1 MISSILTVLYLARD
15 TVHRWF
21 ARLSS
26 PVSRVLVVYF
36 LTLSAL
42 AGLGSYVIT
51 LNLVR
56 DELLKRGGD
65 VVVAN
70 VSGTGMS
77 KPVLPSYREISE
89 TLNADSY
96 LLSMLGRAE
105 VEQGASLCVYTYDF
119 SRQNQMLPLLSR
131 SGIPTVLQD
140 PEHPKYRP
148 GPIRVRV
155 DGYPI
160 DGFVKNLPAGHPL
173 AHVFSNDA
181 VAVIPPDRLPPQM
194 GARMMSNPLTTL
206 VIRVR
211 VLESSLSID
220 RIERYL
226 RTLYKYEHLS
236 GNIFSGV
243 HLLRRL
249 DTVMDKQMQCR
260 LAFCLGI
267 TTIVGILLTALA
279 GMEYR
284 QNEYI
289 YTLMKSFGIHPF
301 MLVGAFIIENI
312 LIVGVSFAAAIT
324 TFMYF
329 QRIIVTQVLKLG
341 NYTLTLE
348 EVHPEIMYISYALIV
363 CVLISAIPILVAANR
378 RIGYV
383 LK

>member
-15 TVHRWF
+15 TIHRWF
-21 ARLSS
+21 TRLSS
-26 PVSRVLVVYF
+26 PVSRFLVVYF
-36 LTLSAL
+36 LTFIAL

-56 DELLKRGGD
+56 TELLKQGGD
-65 VVVAN
+65 IVVSN
-70 VSGTGMS
+70 VSSNGT
-77 KPVLPSYREISE
+77 KRTVLPSYREISE
-89 TLNADSY
+89 RLNADSY
-96 LLSMLGRAE
+96 LLNSLGRAE
-105 VEQGASLCVYTYDF
+105 VEQGSSLTVYTYDF

-131 SGIPTVLQD
+131 SGVPTVLQD

-148 GPIRVRV
+148 GPIRVKIS
-155 DGYPI
+155 GYPV
-160 DGFVKNLPAGHPL
+160 DAFVKNLPLGHPL

-194 GARMMSNPLTTL
+194 AERITSASLTML
-206 VIRVR
+206 VVRAR

-226 RTLYKYEHLS
+226 RLLYRYEHLS
-236 GNIFSGV
+236 GNIISGA

-249 DTVMDKQMQCR
+249 DAVMDKQMQCR

-267 TTIVGILLTALA
+267 TAIVGILLTALA

-289 YTLMKSFGIHPF
+289 YTLMKSFGIHPL

-312 LIVGVSFAAAIT
+312 LIVGASFAAAIA

-348 EVHPEIMYISYALIV
+348 EVRPEIMYISYALIM
-363 CVLISAIPILVAANR
+363 CVVISAIPIFVAANR

>member
-26 PVSRVLVVYF
+26 PVSRILVVYF

-42 AGLGSYVIT
+42 AGLGGYVIT

-65 VVVAN
+65 IVVSN
-70 VSGTGMS
+70 VSGNGTN

-89 TLNADSY
+89 RLNADSY
-96 LLSMLGRAE
+96 LLSLLGRVE
-105 VEQGASLCVYTYDF
+105 MEQGTSLSVYTYDF

-140 PEHPKYRP
+140 PEHPKYKP
-148 GPIRVRV
+148 GPVRV
-155 DGYPI
+155 KINGYFI
-160 DGFVKNLPAGHPL
+160 GAFVKNLPAGHPL

-181 VAVIPPDRLPPQM
+181 IAVVPPDRLPPQM
-194 GARMMSNPLTTL
+194 EERLMSTPLTTL
-206 VIRVR
+206 VIRAR

-226 RTLYKYEHLS
+226 RVLYRYEHLS
-236 GNIFSGV
+236 GNIISGA
-243 HLLRRL
+243 HLLKRL

-267 TTIVGILLTALA
+267 TAIVGILLTALA

-289 YTLMKSFGIHPF
+289 YTLMKSFGIHPL

-312 LIVGVSFAAAIT
+312 LIVGASFAAAIAS
-324 TFMYF
+324 FMYF

-341 NYTLTLE
+341 DYTLTLD
-348 EVHPEIMYISYALIV
+348 EVGPEIMYISYALIM
-363 CVLISAIPILVAANR
+363 CVIISAIPIFVAANR